1 MASLYAKNNK
11 LYLSIYHN
19 GQRVTKATGLDDTKK
34 NRKLVKNDLLP
45 NVLFQIQTN
54 QIDITPKRDIK
65 TVSQYAEVFLSSKKV
80 LVKESTYIRYDS
92 IIRNQILPLF
102 GTRDIRSI
110 KVTEI
115 KKWYNYWISER
126 SSATAIYIANTFSA
140 IFKEAFYDEAVEK
153 NPFDYIRRPKKVQ
166 GGAKPFSVD
175 TMKLLIE
182 SAKDEWFKN
191 FLALSFFTG
200 LRTGEAVALKWE
212 DIDFNSQE
220 LEVKRSR
227 RYGKDTT
234 PKTEKSIRVIPIFD
248 ELLPYLLSQR
258 ELTKDK
264 ESEYI
269 FLTIY
274 GTPFNDGNRI
284 RDYHWKKLLE
294 KVELPYQRLY
304 DTRST
309 FATMMLSSGKFSI
322 NHISQMMGHTNI
334 DMLIHKYNKFI
345 PAEVRKIDKSI
356 GLF

>member
-1 MASLYAKNNK
+1 MQS
-11 LYLSIYHN
+11 S
-19 GQRVTKATGLDDTKK
+19 
-34 NRKLVKNDLLP
+34 P

-65 TVSQYAEVFLSSKKV
+65 TVAEYAELFLASKKV

-102 GTRDIRSI
+102 GSRAINSI
-110 KVTEI
+110 KVAEI

-140 IFKEAFYDEAVEK
+140 IFKEAFYDESIEK
-153 NPFDYIRRPKKVQ
+153 NPFDHIRRPKKSQ
-166 GGAKPFSVD
+166 GGAKPFGID
-175 TMKLLIE
+175 TMKLLIK
-182 SAKDEWFKN
+182 SCQDEWFKN

-200 LRTGEAVALKWE
+200 LRTGEAVALKWD

-234 PKTEKSIRVIPIFD
+234 PKTQKSVRVVPIFD
-248 ELLPYLLSQR
+248 ELLPYLKSQKK
-258 ELTKDK
+258 LTKESD
-264 ESEYI
+264 SEYI
-269 FLTIY
+269 FLSTY

-284 RDYHWKKLLE
+284 RDYHWRKLLE
-294 KVELPYQRLY
+294 KVKLPYQRLY
-304 DTRST
+304 DTRSS

-322 NHISQMMGHTNI
+322 NHIAQMMGHTNV

>member
-1 MASLYAKNNK
+1 
-11 LYLSIYHN
+11 
-19 GQRVTKATGLDDTKK
+19 
-34 NRKLVKNDLLP
+34 VKNDLLP

-54 QIDITPKRDIK
+54 QIDITPKQEIK
-65 TVSQYAEVFLSSKKV
+65 TVAQYAELFLSSKKV
-80 LVKESTYIRYDS
+80 LVKESTYVRYDS

-102 GTRDIRSI
+102 GTRDISSI
-110 KVTEI
+110 KIAEI

-140 IFKEAFYDEAVEK
+140 IFKEAFYDEVISK
-153 NPFDYIRRPKKVQ
+153 NPFDYIKRPKKQQ
-166 GGAKPFSVD
+166 GGAKPFGVE
-175 TMKLLIE
+175 TIKLLIE

-212 DIDFNSQE
+212 DIDFEAQE

-227 RYGKDTT
+227 RYGKDVT
-234 PKTEKSIRVIPIFD
+234 PKTQKSKRIVPIFD

-258 ELTKDK
+258 ELTQES
-264 ESEYI
+264 ESEYL
-269 FLTIY
+269 FLSVN

-284 RDYHWKKLLE
+284 RDYHWKRLL
-294 KVELPYQRLY
+294 KDVGLPYQRLY
-304 DTRST
+304 DTRSS

-322 NHISQMMGHTNI
+322 NHIAQMMGHTNVE
-334 DMLIHKYNKFI
+334 MLIHKYNKFI
-345 PAEVRKIDKSI
+345 PSEVRKIDKSI